1 MPLTGGTFSGAVS
14 FISSQ
19 TFDGRDLSADGA
31 KLDGIEAGATADQ
44 TASEIKT
51 AYESNADTNA
61 FTDADQTKLAGL
73 EANADVTDAANVEP
87 LIDAHLNY
95 STATSGQFLKYNGTD
110 YEWGTVD
117 LTPYLALSGGT
128 MTGTLNVPTI
138 DFGDWTITESGGV
151 LYFANG
157 GTNKMKLDA
166 RKLNSDER
174 NSLRDGIM
182 ANQIQIRG
190 GTTAEHATFTG
201 AVREITVDTDKDTVV
216 VHDGTTAGGHP
227 LVKAADMSTKAELA
241 GSATQDFSANTMNT
255 TTLDLGDWTI
265 TQNGSTLKF
274 TYQGTDKFSIS
285 DAGAIVAADNITAQ
299 TLNGITKFRCNL
311 SATNPR

>member
-1 MPLTGGTFSGAVS
+1 
-14 FISSQ
+14 
-19 TFDGRDLSADGA
+19 
-31 KLDGIEAGATADQ
+31 
-44 TASEIKT
+44 
-51 AYESNADTNA
+51 
-61 FTDADQTKLAGL
+61 
-73 EANADVTDAANVEP
+73 
-87 LIDAHLNY
+87 
-95 STATSGQFLKYNGTD
+95 
-110 YEWGTVD
+110 
-117 LTPYLALSGGT
+117 
-128 MTGTLNVPTI
+128 
-138 DFGDWTITESGGV
+138 
-151 LYFANG
+151 
-157 GTNKMKLDA
+157 
-166 RKLNSDER
+166 
-174 NSLRDGIM
+174 M

-285 DAGAIVAADNITAQ
+285 DAGAIVAADNITAY
-299 TLNGITKFRCNL
+299 G
-311 SATNPR
+311 AP